1 LPQFTRQLHTDVGE
15 LETLLPDLARFLE
28 ENGVEASVTY
38 IVQLAVEELVMNVI
52 RHGSHGETNR
62 NIALRIDL
70 DDARHAMLEVVDDG
84 DAFDPR
90 AAAEPDFEGML
101 HGTRVGGL
109 GVHLVKSLVASL
121 DYQRVDNRNRVR
133 LRILPL
139 PAPGAR
145 AHPS

>member
-1 LPQFTRQLHTDVGE
+1 MSAQFIQQLHTDVRE
-15 LETLLPDLARFLE
+15 LETLLPALAVFLE
-28 ENGVEASVTY
+28 QNGVEPSVTY
-38 IVQLAVEELVMNVI
+38 VVQLAVEELVLNVI
-52 RHGSHGETNR
+52 KHGSRGETNR

-90 AAAEPDFEGML
+90 AVAEPDLEGML

-109 GVHLVKSLVASL
+109 GVHLVRSLVASL

-139 PAPGAR
+139 PAAPA
-145 AHPS
+145 S